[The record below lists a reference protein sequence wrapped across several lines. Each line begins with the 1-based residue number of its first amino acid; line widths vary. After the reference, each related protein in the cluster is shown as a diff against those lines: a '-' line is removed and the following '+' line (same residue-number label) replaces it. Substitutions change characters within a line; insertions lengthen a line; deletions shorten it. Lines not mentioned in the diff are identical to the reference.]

1 MSKTHCSNLLRNFVL
16 IMFLFLLTGN
26 VMAQKNTVTGKVTD
40 VDNGTPMAGVTIGIS
55 GTTVGTLSDESG
67 KYSIEI
73 PSNPVELTFSFVG
86 YETIKE
92 VIGKRLTIDVAM
104 TSTTSQLN
112 EIVVVGYG
120 TQRKKDLTGSVSMV
134 STKEITSIPVPSISD
149 ALQGKAAG
157 VQVISSGVPG
167 TDATFRVRGVGTIN
181 NNNPLLVIDGVPVST
196 GLNQLNMNDVESI
209 QVLKDAS
216 ATAIYGS
223 RGANGVLIVTTKR
236 GKSTQSSLDFNY
248 YFGLQ
253 QPSQMPEMLNA
264 SQFATLHNEMME
276 NAGLATNPEY
286 ADPASLTESTDWL
299 GELFN
304 PAPMQNY
311 SLSYSGSTD
320 KTNYYVSGNYFTQD
334 GIVSNTGYKRISVQ
348 FNTDTRIF
356 DWLKFGNSLTLNH
369 DLKTSGNY
377 SIRNTMLALPTQPLF
392 QEDGN
397 YSGPVAQPIWDGDIT
412 NPIGLA
418 KNVDNSTHGYNML
431 GSVFG
436 EIRLYKDLHF
446 KSTFGLQANFWND
459 RTWAPSYHWNSS
471 VNENDYLYERYNKST
486 TWVWDNYFT
495 YEKTFGEH
503 SITAMAGTSAQE
515 NRYNFL
521 NASVQGFA
529 SQLTQQMSNG
539 TLMPT
544 VGGNTSSWSLFSYM
558 GRANYAFRG
567 KYMATATLRRD
578 GSSRFGDGNKWGTFP
593 SVSLAWRISDESF
606 MKQFEFLSDMKIRAG
621 FGVTG
626 NQEIGNYTFASA
638 LQTIKYTFN
647 GQVVTAVVP
656 TVMPNPNVQ
665 WEEQQQSNIGID
677 ATFFKHRLEVM
688 LDAYIKNTEKMLVPM
703 SVPVST
709 GYSDVYVSSINA
721 GKMQNK
727 GIELTLNSHNL
738 TGPFSWTT
746 SLNFSFNRNEVVDLN
761 DTVPMTSGS
770 IGLNYNLALIQS
782 GYPINMFYGFVTD
795 GIFQNQEEVDNHAIQ
810 VPGNDPYNRTSPG
823 DIRFKDMNNDGVI
836 NDNDRVMLGNPNP
849 KIMFALG
856 NTFGYKNFDLTIFLQ
871 GVAGNQILNAN
882 RIWAEAMSVAQNQTL
897 ATLDRWTGEG
907 TSNSVPR
914 AVFNDPNKNTRPSDR
929 FIEDGDY
936 LRIKSLILGYTIPEG
951 LLSRYK
957 VKSLRVYASAFNLYT
972 FTKYT
977 GFDPEVG
984 TSGIDN
990 SVYPVTGT
998 YSLGINI
1005 GL

>member
-16 IMFLFLLTGN
+16 ILFLFLLTGN
-26 VMAQKNTVTGKVTD
+26 MMAQKNTVTGKVTD
-40 VDNGTPMAGVTIGIS
+40 ADNGTPMVGVTIGIS

-73 PSNPVELTFSFVG
+73 PSNASELTFSFVG
-86 YETIKE
+86 YETMKE
-92 VIGKRLTIDVAM
+92 IIGKRQSIDVAM

-112 EIVVVGYG
+112 EVVVVGYG

-134 STKEITSIPVPSISD
+134 STNEITSVPVPSISD
-149 ALQGKAAG
+149 AMQGKAAG

-181 NNNPLLVIDGVPVST
+181 NNNPLLVIDGVPVSS
-196 GLNQLNMNDVESI
+196 GLNQLNMADVESI

-253 QPSQMPEMLNA
+253 KPSQMPEMLNA
-264 SQFATLHNEMME
+264 SQFAALHNEMME
-276 NAGLATNPEY
+276 NAGLAVNPEY

-377 SIRNTMLALPTQPLF
+377 NIRNTMLALPTQSLF

-397 YSGPVAQPIWDGDIT
+397 YSGPVAQPVWDGDIT

-418 KNVDNSTHGYNML
+418 KTVDNSTHGYNML

-471 VNENDYLYERYNKST
+471 VNENDYLYERYNKNS

-521 NASVQGFA
+521 NASAQGFA

-567 KYMATATLRRD
+567 KYMATATIRRD

-606 MKQFEFLSDMKIRAG
+606 MKQFDFLSDMKIRAG

-647 GQVVTAVVP
+647 GQIVTAVVP
-656 TVMPNPNVQ
+656 SVMPNPNVQ

-677 ATFFKHRLEVM
+677 ATFFKHRLEIT

-727 GIELTLNSHNL
+727 GIELNVNSHNL

-746 SLNFSFNRNEVVDLN
+746 TLNFSFNRNEVVDLN

-782 GYPINMFYGFVTD
+782 GFPINMFYGFKTD
-795 GIFQNQEEVDNHAIQ
+795 GIFQNQEEVDNHAVQ

-882 RIWAEAMSVAQNQTL
+882 RIWAEAMSVAQNQTI
-897 ATLDRWTGEG
+897 ATLDRWIGEG
-907 TSNSVPR
+907 TSNSIPR

-998 YSLGINI
+998 YCLGINI

>member
-1 MSKTHCSNLLRNFVL
+1 
-16 IMFLFLLTGN
+16 MFLFLLTGN

-392 QEDGN
+392 Q
-397 YSGPVAQPIWDGDIT
+397 
-412 NPIGLA
+412 
-418 KNVDNSTHGYNML
+418 
-431 GSVFG
+431 
-436 EIRLYKDLHF
+436 
-446 KSTFGLQANFWND
+446 
-459 RTWAPSYHWNSS
+459 
-471 VNENDYLYERYNKST
+471 
-486 TWVWDNYFT
+486 
-495 YEKTFGEH
+495 
-503 SITAMAGTSAQE
+503 
-515 NRYNFL
+515 
-521 NASVQGFA
+521 
-529 SQLTQQMSNG
+529 
-539 TLMPT
+539 
-544 VGGNTSSWSLFSYM
+544 
-558 GRANYAFRG
+558 
-567 KYMATATLRRD
+567 
-578 GSSRFGDGNKWGTFP
+578 
-593 SVSLAWRISDESF
+593 
-606 MKQFEFLSDMKIRAG
+606 
-621 FGVTG
+621 
-626 NQEIGNYTFASA
+626 
-638 LQTIKYTFN
+638 
-647 GQVVTAVVP
+647 
-656 TVMPNPNVQ
+656 
-665 WEEQQQSNIGID
+665 
-677 ATFFKHRLEVM
+677 
-688 LDAYIKNTEKMLVPM
+688 
-703 SVPVST
+703 
-709 GYSDVYVSSINA
+709 
-721 GKMQNK
+721 
-727 GIELTLNSHNL
+727 
-738 TGPFSWTT
+738 
-746 SLNFSFNRNEVVDLN
+746 
-761 DTVPMTSGS
+761 
-770 IGLNYNLALIQS
+770 
-782 GYPINMFYGFVTD
+782 
-795 GIFQNQEEVDNHAIQ
+795 
-810 VPGNDPYNRTSPG
+810 
-823 DIRFKDMNNDGVI
+823 
-836 NDNDRVMLGNPNP
+836 
-849 KIMFALG
+849 
-856 NTFGYKNFDLTIFLQ
+856 
-871 GVAGNQILNAN
+871 
-882 RIWAEAMSVAQNQTL
+882 
-897 ATLDRWTGEG
+897 
-907 TSNSVPR
+907 
-914 AVFNDPNKNTRPSDR
+914 
-929 FIEDGDY
+929 
-936 LRIKSLILGYTIPEG
+936 
-951 LLSRYK
+951 
-957 VKSLRVYASAFNLYT
+957 
-972 FTKYT
+972 
-977 GFDPEVG
+977 
-984 TSGIDN
+984 
-990 SVYPVTGT
+990 
-998 YSLGINI
+998 
-1005 GL
+1005 

>member
-1 MSKTHCSNLLRNFVL
+1 
-16 IMFLFLLTGN
+16 MFLFLLTGN